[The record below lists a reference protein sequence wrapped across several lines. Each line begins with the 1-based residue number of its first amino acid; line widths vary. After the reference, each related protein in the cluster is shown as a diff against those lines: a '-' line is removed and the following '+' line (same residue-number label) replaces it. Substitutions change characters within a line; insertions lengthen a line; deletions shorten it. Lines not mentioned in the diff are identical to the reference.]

1 MNKKKHGGHN
11 KGTLMLTVQTFK
23 LFYNL
28 LSQLGKQDLCY
39 IK

>member
-23 LFYNL
+23 LFYIF
-28 LSQLGKQDLCY
+28 LSQLGKQVLCS